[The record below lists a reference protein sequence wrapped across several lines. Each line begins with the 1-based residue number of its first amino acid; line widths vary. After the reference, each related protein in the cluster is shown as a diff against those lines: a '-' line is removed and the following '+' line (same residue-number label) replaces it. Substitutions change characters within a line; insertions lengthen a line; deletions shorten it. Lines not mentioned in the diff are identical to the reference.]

1 MKIAVVGAAGRM
13 GQMLVRRI
21 AATEGMTLGGAS
33 ESPNSNAIGRDAG
46 ELAGLEACGV
56 KITKDSA
63 AAIAARYRMV
73 ASWMPFPTGAMLT
86 EFLLR
91 IKAMVATTVTLR

>member
-56 KITKDSA
+56 K
-63 AAIAARYRMV
+63 
-73 ASWMPFPTGAMLT
+73 
-86 EFLLR
+86 
-91 IKAMVATTVTLR
+91 